1 MNCLLILKEST
12 DVDFWRLLMSI
23 RTVGGMLL
31 GGREEVERRHN
42 PCKVVLF
49 EFVRII
55 TRSTLTWPTRRHCNQ
70 KRW

>member
-1 MNCLLILKEST
+1 MKFLLILKDST
-12 DVDFWRLLMSI
+12 DADFWKLMMSI

-31 GGREEVERRHN
+31 DGREEVERRHN

-55 TRSTLTWPTRRHCNQ
+55 TRSTLTWPTRRHWNE

>member
-12 DVDFWRLLMSI
+12 DVDFWRLLMRI
-23 RTVGGMLL
+23 RTVVGMLL
-31 GGREEVERRHN
+31 DGREQVERRNN

-55 TRSTLTWPTRRHCNQ
+55 TRSTLTWPAWRHWNQ
-70 KRW
+70 EWW

>member
-1 MNCLLILKEST
+1 MKFLLILKDST
-12 DVDFWRLLMSI
+12 DADFWRLLMRI
-23 RTVGGMLL
+23 RTVVGMLL
-31 GGREEVERRHN
+31 DGREQVERRNN